1 MSFVETLFDKSQ
13 DGSSEIFYVVD
24 VKIEGYRKYQIEL
37 SFPNEIHPQNKSMHG
52 GGPVTYAQLAG
63 RYIKFGAWSGWM
75 DGAVAQG
82 LGYLDDFIS
91 RQVQSL
97 VDEERRKARIEWSK
111 ALRTR
116 GAKAKIEEFKKKRE
130 RLRNLINEQKGI
142 ISKPLPTLSENASYS
157 EVILFKTEMQKA
169 RAAVRNA
176 RAEMKEYRQKLSDL
190 GTLKAEKARVAIE
203 FFSNDWQDA
212 MLYTIE
218 QMCIAEDSGDRK
230 AYIAYKDQLDLMKN
244 PWDTAVSVKNA
255 IQKAAKELK
264 EVIQNLFNGA
274 KRPGL
279 AYSTTKKRQYGGY
292 DDTPLYETGAL
303 AESLEVK
310 VK

>member
-1 MSFVETLFDKSQ
+1 MAFVENLFEKSQ
-13 DGSSEIFYVVD
+13 DNESEVFYVVD
-24 VKIEGYRKYQIEL
+24 VKIEGYRGYQIEL
-37 SFPNEIHPQNKSMHG
+37 SFPNEVHPQNTSMHG
-52 GGPVTYAQLAG
+52 GDPVTYAQLAG

-82 LGYLDDFIS
+82 LNYLDGFIS
-91 RQVQSL
+91 KQVQSL
-97 VDEERRKARIEWSK
+97 VDVERKKARAEWNK

-116 GAKAKIEEFKKKRE
+116 GAKAKIEKFKKERE
-130 RLRNLINEQKGI
+130 RLRNLINEQKSI
-142 ISKPLPTLSENASYS
+142 IDKPLPTLSENASYS
-157 EVILFKTEMQKA
+157 EVILFKSEMQKA
-169 RAAVRNA
+169 RAAVKNA
-176 RAEMKEYRQKLSDL
+176 KAEKKKHRQDLSDL
-190 GTLKAEKARVAIE
+190 GTLKAEKARAAIE
-203 FFSNDWQDA
+203 FFSKDWQDA
-212 MLYTIE
+212 IQYIIK
-218 QMCIAEDSGDRK
+218 QMGIAEDMGNRS

-255 IQKAAKELK
+255 IQKAANELK
-264 EVIQNLFNGA
+264 ETIQNLFKGA

-279 AYSTTKKRQYGGY
+279 AYSTMKKRQYGGY

>member
-1 MSFVETLFDKSQ
+1 MAFVETLFDRSQ
-13 DGSSEIFYVVD
+13 DGSSEVFYVVD
-24 VKIEGYRKYQIEL
+24 VNIEGYRSYQIEL

-52 GGPVTYAQLAG
+52 GKPVTYAQLAG
-63 RYIKFGAWSGWM
+63 RYIKFGAWGGWM
-75 DGAVAQG
+75 DGAIAQG

-91 RQVQSL
+91 KQVQSL
-97 VDEERRKARIEWSK
+97 VDEERKKARNEWNK

-130 RLRNLINEQKGI
+130 KLRKLIDEQKSI
-142 ISKPLPTLSENASYS
+142 IDNPLPTLSENASYS
-157 EVILFKTEMQKA
+157 EVVLFKTEMQKA

-176 RAEMKEYRQKLSDL
+176 RAEMKKHRQKLSSL
-190 GTLKAEKARVAIE
+190 GTLKAEKARVATE
-203 FFSNDWQDA
+203 FFSKDWQDA
-212 MLYTIE
+212 MVYTIE
-218 QMCIAEDSGDRK
+218 QMGIAEDMGNKS
-230 AYIAYKDQLDLMKN
+230 AYIAYKDQLELMKN

-255 IQKAAKELK
+255 IQKAAVILK
-264 EVIQNLFNGA
+264 ETIQNLFKGA

-279 AYSTTKKRQYGGY
+279 AYSTTKKRQYVGY